1 MPVPDNA
8 DKPPSN
14 VAIYFYAVLMAL
26 FGGLL
31 GFLYLLA
38 FPAQAFASQGEYEA
52 SIADLEEPIY
62 SKPGDAY
69 YIEGP
74 TLKTRAWESKRQQ
87 LSTAGPKTV
96 SLSAGEINGWMA
108 AKFRVAEDQA
118 GDDAP
123 SILIVP
129 GVPNVGL
136 VDGRGLYLNL
146 PVTISAYGAT
156 GEYTLAAFGNL
167 KPSGMDIQSL
177 GISCAKVPLPNLI
190 GNQILNALSAG
201 YKSTEE
207 YKIISEALTRVDSV
221 TVEGDQLV
229 IVLR

>member
-8 DKPPSN
+8 EKPPSN
-14 VAIYFYAVLMAL
+14 VGVYFYAVLTAL

-31 GFLYLLA
+31 GFFYLTA
-38 FPAQAFASQGEYEA
+38 FPAQAFASQEEYEA
-52 SIADLEEPIY
+52 SIAELEEPIY

-74 TLKTRAWESKRQQ
+74 ILRSRAWEAKRQQ
-87 LSTAGPKTV
+87 LSTAGAKTV

-108 AKFRVAEDQA
+108 AKFRVPEPQT

-129 GVPNVGL
+129 GVPNIGL
-136 VDGRGLYLNL
+136 VDGRGFYLNI
-146 PVTISAYGAT
+146 PVTITAYGAE
-156 GEYTLAAFGNL
+156 GEYALSAFGNL
-167 KPSGMDIQSL
+167 KSSGMEIQSL

-190 GNQILNALSAG
+190 GKQILNTLSAG
-201 YKSTEE
+201 YQSTEE
-207 YKIISEALTRVDSV
+207 YGIVSEALTRVDSV